1 MPTLW
6 FFPASKTDN
15 RNEHPGAGPMED
27 DRNEDDQGDEG
38 VGYRRP
44 PKSTRY
50 AKGRSGNPAGRPRGR
65 HSQAPYEGLL
75 GQIVGIREG
84 GITRRVTAEIAFL
97 LQLGK
102 RGIEGG
108 GAPAREALQLI
119 EEVKSKQPAYDVSLV
134 VLVAVG
140 RVTSTLQMLRM
151 ATKLDPLRKTARWAL
166 EPWLVEAALARL
178 PEQLTPD
185 EQRVV
190 LKATRTPQKVRWP
203 QWWSEF
209 P

>member
-1 MPTLW
+1 MV
-6 FFPASKTDN
+6 S
-15 RNEHPGAGPMED
+15 
-27 DRNEDDQGDEG
+27 
-38 VGYRRP
+38 
-44 PKSTRY
+44 
-50 AKGRSGNPAGRPRGR
+50 
-65 HSQAPYEGLL
+65 
-75 GQIVGIREG
+75 IRED
-84 GITRRVTAEIAFL
+84 GITRRVTAAEAFL
-97 LQLGK
+97 LNLAK
-102 RGIEGG
+102 RGVEGDG
-108 GAPAREALQLI
+108 QAARALLELI

-151 ATKLDPLRKTARWAL
+151 AKKLDPLRKTARWAL

-178 PEQLTPD
+178 PQPLSPD

-203 QWWSEF
+203 QWWSEY